1 MTYVTEFSSNSG
13 VICNDK
19 ASPKSHG
26 KRMRRGFS
34 VSTFLRLGHYWHAKT
49 LTPAPRARRCDALAL
64 L

>member
-1 MTYVTEFSSNSG
+1 MTYVTEFSNNSG

-19 ASPKSHG
+19 ANPKG
-26 KRMRRGFS
+26 YRKRMRRGFP

-49 LTPAPRARRCDALAL
+49 LTLAPRARRCDALAL